1 MTIPILWM
9 RKLRPGEGKQ
19 PTQDYPARYWQKCF
33 TDSDVLT
40 CRPLSLP
47 AGLSLESGPF
57 PHEGP
62 AEELAGPGAPL
73 VLPGA
78 ERGQLPPAWARQPR
92 PQGRGASA
100 MREPGEQTARPSEQG
115 SSRGAHFQ
123 GLLDLP
129 RLTSSPCIRLRGAGR
144 AGKTLIRSQVS
155 AQVGDVSSQSGLTL
169 SKEARSYPNRGWL
182 TSLSKGDAEEVL
194 GPGTVSRL

>member
-129 RLTSSPCIRLRGAGR
+129 RLTSSPCTAARGGEGR
-144 AGKTLIRSQVS
+144 QDLDKE
-155 AQVGDVSSQSGLTL
+155 SGLSPGGGRFLTVGANLVQGSQELSQQRLADLTL
-169 SKEARSYPNRGWL
+169 QRGC
-182 TSLSKGDAEEVL
+182 
-194 GPGTVSRL
+194 